1 MQEILHQLISSL
13 SVYPIVFRS
22 VFKSQV
28 VHDSSINSITI
39 TSLPAMESETSP
51 TTWEKHINPKLLC
64 TEIRKTLPQ
73 ISCPNR
79 LLQDFSPFANTH
91 KHTLGVIWKNRLS
104 KTAKPFQKSPSDR
117 SPMGCSSNV
126 ERRPSTTSIHV
137 QPFNTRITKWWMPRC
152 NSCGF
157 RSSAATETSLLQKS
171 WMKKSPSK
179 AYNL

>member
-1 MQEILHQLISSL
+1 MHEILHQLISSL

-39 TSLPAMESETSP
+39 SSLPAYQRWNLNITHDM
-51 TTWEKHINPKLLC
+51 
-64 TEIRKTLPQ
+64 RKTHQSQTPLYRNSQ
-73 ISCPNR
+73 NSSSNIMSK
-79 LLQDFSPFANTH
+79 QAFTGFFTIFQHTQTH
-91 KHTLGVIWKNRLS
+91 SWCHLKNRLS

-137 QPFNTRITKWWMPRC
+137 QPFNTRITK
-152 NSCGF
+152 
-157 RSSAATETSLLQKS
+157 
-171 WMKKSPSK
+171 
-179 AYNL
+179 